1 MSQPVPRIDQ
11 LQVGELDYR
20 RSALATLS
28 PSVADVERVAILQV
42 EMKMGAVHVVGLG
55 PKHRREHIAGAAMHA
70 AEELRFGRG

>member
-55 PKHRREHIAGAAMHA
+55 PKHR
-70 AEELRFGRG
+70 